1 MTQWYCDRCGNK
13 IHHKSSNCP
22 KCNKIIYWED
32 NGNWLFKSYFPKGI
46 DAMTNEEVKELREQ
60 WYVKLKKIY
69 KDKGMFPY
77 LKFKLFGEGNTA
89 DRRRRRAT
97 TEEMAE
103 VFRRYGHKCVN
114 PKCQSEHNLTVDHI
128 IPLAKGGTWDMD
140 NLQLMCQ
147 SCNSSKGVK
156 V

>member
-1 MTQWYCDRCGNK
+1 MTTWYCNRCGNK

-22 KCNKIIYWED
+22 KCNKIIYWVKD
-32 NGNWLFKSYFPKGI
+32 GWLFPSYFPKDI
-46 DAMTNEEVKELREQ
+46 NPMTNEEAEVLRKE
-60 WYVKLKKIY
+60 WYEKLKVIY
-69 KDKGMFPY
+69 KNKGLFPY
-77 LKFKLFGEGNTA
+77 LKFKLFGEGNNK

-103 VFRRYGHKCVN
+103 VFRRYGYKCVN
-114 PKCQSEHNLTVDHI
+114 CPSEHNLTVDHK
-128 IPLAKGGTWDMD
+128 IPLAKGGTWDID

>member
-1 MTQWYCDRCGNK
+1 MTTWYCDRCGNR

-32 NGNWLFKSYFPKGI
+32 NGNWLFKSYFPKGLTP
-46 DAMTNEEVKELREQ
+46 MTNEEAGVLRKD
-60 WYVKLKKIY
+60 WCNKLKTIY
-69 KDKGMFPY
+69 KAKGWLPH
-77 LKFKLFGEGNTA
+77 LKFAIFGEGDNK

-103 VFRRYGHKCVN
+103 VFRRYGTKCVRC
-114 PKCQSEHNLTVDHI
+114 PSEHNLTVDHI
-128 IPLAKGGTWDMD
+128 IPLAKGGTWEQD
-140 NLQLMCQ
+140 NLQPMCH